1 MEKDFQVVVC
11 ANGMILSKA
20 NPGYHLWIKT
30 TEDEN
35 YIGKFR
41 DRRAA
46 ERAFQKV
53 KRRRAQLTLDFPPR

>member
-1 MEKDFQVVVC
+1 MEETFQVIVR

-30 TEDEN
+30 TEAKN
-35 YIGKFR
+35 YLGKFR

-46 ERAFQKV
+46 ERAFRKV
-53 KRRRAQLTLDFPPR
+53 KRGREQLTLDFLPR